1 MERSWWWKAIGHL
14 LLIVVAAVYLVPT
27 LIGEERLPGWY
38 NKYVKAKLQLGLDL
52 QGGIHLVYEV
62 EVDKAVSDKTD
73 RLAADI
79 EERLL
84 RDKKLTQVQVSRE
97 GRDEIA
103 VRCASAKDLGQI
115 DRTFLAEFRSNLD
128 EVGRDAATNTLRLR
142 LNPKYVEEVG
152 EYAIRQAVET
162 IRGRI
167 DEFGVAEPTILR
179 KGGDIVVEL
188 PGLTRRSFDRVK
200 RQIGRTAQLE
210 FKMVDDESDFLARA
224 GDKLPANG
232 PIKVRSETYDGKSHG
247 AVTYSYLE
255 SRDKRALRQFIDQL
269 KLPKDREILL
279 GEEFAKDEKGNR
291 LPDKIWN
298 TYFVKRRT
306 ELTGEYIS
314 DAQVMWEDRTGRPE
328 VSLTFDRTG
337 AEVFERLSGDNIGR
351 RMAIVLD
358 NTINS
363 APVLESRIGGGRARI
378 TLGGL
383 RSPQELQE
391 EANDLAAVLR
401 TGALPAPL
409 RKTFESQVG
418 PTLGS
423 DTIKRGAAAFAVGAG
438 AIVFFMLYYYR
449 LAGCFADVALLINM
463 LFVLALMAGFH
474 ATLTLPGIAGL
485 VLTLGMS
492 IDANVLINERIREE
506 MRLGKTARAA
516 VEAGYARAF
525 WSIFDSQLTT
535 AIAGIVLLQYGS
547 GPIRGFAVTML
558 IGIATSIFTG
568 VYVTRLLFDLYV
580 VKARPKIISVGLP
593 GTV

>member
-14 LLIVVAAVYLVPT
+14 LLIVVAVVYLIPT
-27 LIGEERLPGWY
+27 LVGEERLPGWY
-38 NKYVKAKLQLGLDL
+38 SKHVKAKLQLGLDL

-79 EERLL
+79 EERLT
-84 RDKKLTQVQVSRE
+84 RDKKLKGVNVSRE

-103 VRCASAKDLGQI
+103 VRCASARDLATI
-115 DRTFLAEFRSNLD
+115 DRTFLSEFRSNLD
-128 EVGRDAATNTLRLR
+128 EVGRDLATHTVRLR
-142 LNPKYVEEVG
+142 LNSAYVSEVG

-179 KGGDIVVEL
+179 KGSDIVVEL

-210 FKMVDDESDFLARA
+210 FKMVDDENDFMAA
-224 GDKLPANG
+224 AAAKLPEKS
-232 PIKVRSETYDGKSHG
+232 PITVRSETYDGKQHG
-247 AVTYSYLE
+247 AITYTYLE
-255 SRDKRALRQFIDQL
+255 SRDKRALRQFLDQL

-279 GEEFAKDEKGNR
+279 GEEYAKDKKGNR
-291 LPDKIWN
+291 LPDKIWI
-298 TYFVKRRT
+298 TYFIKRRT

-358 NTINS
+358 SNINS

-409 RKTFESQVG
+409 RKSFESQVG
-418 PTLGS
+418 PTLGR
-423 DTIKRGAAAFAVGAG
+423 DTINRGMVAFAVGAG
-438 AIVFFMLYYYR
+438 TIILFMLYYYH
-449 LAGCFADVALLINM
+449 LAGVFADLALLVNM
-463 LFVLALMAGFH
+463 LFVLALMAAFH

-492 IDANVLINERIREE
+492 IDANVLVNERIREE
-506 MRLGKTARAA
+506 MRLGKSARAA
-516 VEAGYARAF
+516 VDAGYAHAF
-525 WSIFDSQLTT
+525 WAIFDSQLTT
-535 AIAGIVLLQYGS
+535 GIAGIVLLQYGS

-568 VYVTRLLFDLYV
+568 VYVTRMLFDLYV
-580 VKARPKIISVGLP
+580 AKARPKVISVGLP
-593 GTV
+593 RTV